1 VRLLAILEYDG
12 TDFAGFQLQARRT
25 PPPRTV
31 QDELERALA
40 ICTGEEIRVI
50 ASGRTDSGVHARGQ
64 VVHFDTDAR
73 LAHDPERLVVALNSH
88 LPVDVKVRHIRPA
101 RANFHARHSATSRRY
116 CYRVFACRVPSP
128 LMRRHAHHVR
138 AALSAERMDAG
149 ARLLEGTHDFIAFA
163 AEEGPGSTIRKVLRA
178 RVAQCPAP
186 GGAQEPIW
194 HTYGD
199 SAQLI
204 EIEVEA
210 SGFLRHMMRR
220 IAGTLLRVGD
230 GRLEP
235 EDVGSIIASRD
246 KSLAGPTAPAR
257 GLCLEAV
264 RYPDEELQPE

>member
-1 VRLLAILEYDG
+1 VRLLAIVEYDG

-40 ICTGEEIRVI
+40 TCTGEQIRVI
-50 ASGRTDSGVHARGQ
+50 GSGRTDTGVHARGQ
-64 VVHFDTDAR
+64 VVHFDTDAGLARDPNR
-73 LAHDPERLVVALNSH
+73 LASALNNH
-88 LPVDVKVRHIRPA
+88 LPEDVKVRQIRPV
-101 RANFHARHSATSRRY
+101 RADFHARHSATSRRY
-116 CYRVFACRVPSP
+116 CYRVLASRVPSP
-128 LMRRHAHHVR
+128 LLRRHAHHVR

-149 ARLLEGTHDFIAFA
+149 ARLLEGTQDFVAFA
-163 AEEGPGSTIRKVLRA
+163 AEEGSGSTVRRVMSA
-178 RVAQCPAP
+178 QVAQCAAP
-186 GGAQEPIW
+186 GVAQEPIW
-194 HTYGD
+194 HTYGEL
-199 SAQLI
+199 AQLI

-235 EDVGSIIASRD
+235 EDVRSILTSRD
-246 KSLAGPTAPAR
+246 KALAGPTAPAR
-257 GLCLEAV
+257 GLCLESV

>member
-1 VRLLAILEYDG
+1 MA
-12 TDFAGFQLQARRT
+12 
-25 PPPRTV
+25 
-31 QDELERALA
+31 
-40 ICTGEEIRVI
+40 
-50 ASGRTDSGVHARGQ
+50 
-64 VVHFDTDAR
+64 
-73 LAHDPERLVVALNSH
+73 
-88 LPVDVKVRHIRPA
+88 
-101 RANFHARHSATSRRY
+101 
-116 CYRVFACRVPSP
+116 
-128 LMRRHAHHVR
+128 
-138 AALSAERMDAG
+138 AG
-149 ARLLEGTHDFIAFA
+149 ARLLEGTHDFVAFA
-163 AEEGPGSTIRKVLRA
+163 AEQGPGATVRRVLHAGVGHAGRAGHAGQST
-178 RVAQCPAP
+178 AP
-186 GGAQEPIW
+186 GGSQGSIW

-210 SGFLRHMMRR
+210 TGFLRHMMRR